1 MTTAQL
7 LFSACGVVYAMLAC
21 LVVWQTPQRGGWLLG
36 GCCAVTAAWSGL
48 SAGADD
54 NGPAG
59 LAGALD
65 LLRALAW
72 FGFVLHL
79 YRRYVTPAAGTG
91 GSGFIAAWA
100 VAVPLAA
107 LAAWLDWVPDGGG
120 SGSLWSLGIVV
131 RLGIAVCTL
140 LLVEN
145 VYFNVPDSNRWHV
158 ALPCVLLAGLA
169 CFDVLLCADAVLF
182 RQSAGALAAA
192 RVTAWLAIS
201 PLLIVAASRDR
212 RWRRTLQLSRT
223 AVFHSATL
231 ILSGAVLLA
240 LSLAGEVFRRFGAD
254 WGWLVQVSLVF
265 AGLMGLGVVLTSG
278 AARSVLRRIV
288 VQHFFATRYDY
299 QRQWLACI
307 DTLSGA
313 GPAGRTALHSRV
325 IQAMADVV
333 DCPGGVLFLRDAGQ
347 GAFGWAGSWNMPAT
361 TALSPDH
368 PAVLAMQ
375 GGGWIVILDA
385 GDDGAPASNAQSA
398 ASQSAASQSS
408 ALRSGPVERL
418 GQVWLAVPLTHG
430 LVQTGVV
437 ILAPPRAPF
446 KLDQEAFD
454 LLRIVGR
461 EVATYVAEQRATR
474 VLLQTRQLH
483 DYGKRFAFVAH
494 DIKNVSSQLSLLL
507 SNAERHIANPEFQRD
522 MLDTI
527 GASVAKI
534 TQLIR
539 RLDEPAADRAPAALS
554 PLPRLEEL
562 VATYGRVRKAAV
574 SVEHD
579 GSTAA
584 VAMSPDAFDTAITH
598 LLNNAVEAAPDQA
611 VLIRIRHEVGQVV
624 IDIVDK
630 GPGMS
635 EDFLRDGLFKP
646 FGTSKRHGSGIGA
659 FQARELVRE
668 GGGDVQAMSVQA
680 GAGRGAPG
688 TTLRITLPRTDA
700 PEATT
705 SPALAS
711 PAMPTADPV
720 QA

>member
-7 LFSACGVVYAMLAC
+7 LFATCAAAYALLGC
-21 LVVWQTPQRGGWLLG
+21 LIAWQVPQRAGWLLA
-36 GCCAVTAAWSGL
+36 GCCLATALWAAGSAAVPGS
-48 SAGADD
+48 SFAGA
-54 NGPAG
+54 
-59 LAGALD
+59 AGALD

-72 FGFVLHL
+72 FGFIVHL
-79 YRRYVTPAAGTG
+79 YRRYVPAA
-91 GSGFIAAWA
+91 AAPARSLALVWA
-100 VAVPLAA
+100 AAVPAA
-107 LAAWLDWVPDGGG
+107 AAVAWLDWDPGTTL
-120 SGSLWSLGIVV
+120 GSLWSLGILL
-131 RLGIAVCTL
+131 RLAVAVCEL
-140 LLVEN
+140 LLIEN
-145 VYFNVPDSNRWHV
+145 VYFNVPETNRWHV
-158 ALPCVLLAGLA
+158 ALPCVLLGGLA

-182 RQSAGALAAA
+182 RQSAEALAAA
-192 RVTAWLAIS
+192 RSVAWLIVS
-201 PLLIVAASRDR
+201 PLMVVAAARDR
-212 RWRRTLQLSRT
+212 RWRRALQMSRT

-231 ILSGAVLLA
+231 VLSGAVLLA

-254 WGWLVQVSLVF
+254 WGWLVQISLVF
-265 AGLMGLGVVLTSG
+265 AGLMGLGVMITSG
-278 AARSVLRRIV
+278 SARSVLRRVV
-288 VQHFFATRYDY
+288 VQHFFAARYDY

-313 GPAGRTALHSRV
+313 GAAGRTALHARV

-333 DCPGGVLFLRDAGQ
+333 DSPGGVLFLRDAGQ
-347 GAFGWAGSWNMPAT
+347 GGFQWAGSWNMPAST
-361 TALSPDH
+361 VLDAGH
-368 PAVLAMQ
+368 PAVQAMQ
-375 GGGWIVILDA
+375 GGSWIVLL
-385 GDDGAPASNAQSA
+385 DGANAPKAGGAGQDGLGRDGMGQDGASVQEALRA
-398 ASQSAASQSS
+398 EPVS
-408 ALRSGPVERL
+408 ALGRIWL
-418 GQVWLAVPLTHG
+418 GVPLTHG
-430 LVQTGVV
+430 VVQTGVV
-437 ILAPPRAPF
+437 LLAPPRAPF
-446 KLDQEAFD
+446 RLDQEVFD

-574 SVEHD
+574 SLEHD
-579 GSTAA
+579 GSTAT
-584 VAMSPDAFDTAITH
+584 VAMAADAFDTAVTH
-598 LLNNAVEAAPDQA
+598 LLNNAVEAAPGGA
-611 VLIRIRHEVGQVV
+611 VLIRVRHEVGQVV

-635 EDFLRDGLFKP
+635 EEFIRDSLFKP

-668 GGGDVQAMSVQA
+668 GGGDVQAVSSP
-680 GAGRGAPG
+680 GGPGRAASG
-688 TTLRITLPRTDA
+688 TTMRITLPRADGTETAAALTQAA
-700 PEATT
+700 PARAEAG
-705 SPALAS
+705 A
-711 PAMPTADPV
+711 
-720 QA
+720 

>member
-21 LVVWQTPQRGGWLLG
+21 LIVWQTPQRGGWLLG
-36 GCCAVTAAWSGL
+36 ACCAVTAAWAGL
-48 SAGADD
+48 SAGAAG
-54 NGPAG
+54 NGFNG
-59 LAGALD
+59 VAGALD

-72 FGFVLHL
+72 FGFMLHL

-91 GSGFIAAWA
+91 GIGFAVAWA
-100 VAVPLAA
+100 VAAPLAG
-107 LAAWLDWVPDGGG
+107 LASWLDWLPDDGHAT
-120 SGSLWSLGIVV
+120 LWSLGIVV
-131 RLGIAVCTL
+131 RLAIAVCSML
-140 LLVEN
+140 LIEN

-182 RQSAGALAAA
+182 RQSASALAAA
-192 RVTAWLAIS
+192 RVTAWLGIS

-212 RWRRTLQLSRT
+212 RWRHTLQMSRT

-333 DCPGGVLFLRDAGQ
+333 DSPGGVLFLRDAGQ
-347 GAFGWAGSWNMPAT
+347 GAFSWAGSWNMPAT
-361 TALSPDH
+361 TALPPDH
-368 PAVLAMQ
+368 PVVLAMQ
-375 GGGWIVILDA
+375 GGGWIVLLEGA
-385 GDDGAPASNAQSA
+385 DDGAPDLGAGQSA
-398 ASQSAASQSS
+398 
-408 ALRSGPVERL
+408 ALRSGPVEQL
-418 GQVWLAVPLTHG
+418 GRVWLAVPLTHG
-430 LVQTGVV
+430 LVQTGIVM
-437 ILAPPRAPF
+437 LSPPRAPF

-507 SNAERHIANPEFQRD
+507 SNAERHIANPDFQQD
-522 MLDTI
+522 MLNTI

-584 VAMSPDAFDTAITH
+584 VAMSPDAFDTAVTH
-598 LLNNAVEAAPDQA
+598 LLNNAVEAAPDQP

-668 GGGDVQAMSVQA
+668 GGGDVQAISVQA
-680 GAGRGAPG
+680 GAGRGPSG
-688 TTLRITLPRTDA
+688 TTLRITLPRADA
-700 PEATT
+700 PEAA
-705 SPALAS
+705 PASAT
-711 PAMPTADPV
+711 PVPQPV

>member
-7 LFSACGVVYAMLAC
+7 LFGMCAVVYAVLSGVIA
-21 LVVWQTPQRGGWLLG
+21 WQGVRRGGWLLPA
-36 GCCAVTAAWSGL
+36 CCAVTAGWAAV
-48 SAGADD
+48 SAALPGE
-54 NGPAG
+54 GFAG
-59 LAGALD
+59 LPGALD
-65 LLRALAW
+65 LVRALAW
-72 FGFVLHL
+72 FGFILHL
-79 YRRYVTPAAGTG
+79 YRRYVPVGEDSAGRAFALIG
-91 GSGFIAAWA
+91 IAAL
-100 VAVPLAA
+100 PLAA
-107 LAAWLDWVPDGGG
+107 AAGWMDWQPGPAQ
-120 SGSLWSLGIVV
+120 GSLWSLGVIV
-131 RLGIAVCTL
+131 RLGVAVCAL
-140 LLVEN
+140 LLIEN
-145 VYFNVPDSNRWHV
+145 VYFNVPETNRWHV
-158 ALPCVLLAGLA
+158 ALPCVLLGLLA
-169 CFDVLLCADAVLF
+169 CFDVLICADLVLF
-182 RQSAGALAAA
+182 RQSYGAFAGA
-192 RVTAWLAIS
+192 RVMAWLTVS
-201 PLLIVAASRDR
+201 PLLVVAASRDR
-212 RWRRTLQLSRT
+212 RWRRALQLSRT

-265 AGLMGLGVVLTSG
+265 AGLMGLGVMLTSG
-278 AARSVLRRIV
+278 SARSVLRRVV

-333 DCPGGVLFLRDAGQ
+333 DSPGGVLFLRDAGQ
-347 GAFGWAGSWNMPAT
+347 GAFQWAGSWNMPAT
-361 TALSPDH
+361 TALPAEH

-375 GGGWIVILDA
+375 GGGWIVRLDRE
-385 GDDGAPASNAQSA
+385 DP
-398 ASQSAASQSS
+398 
-408 ALRSGPVERL
+408 ALRSGPVGQL
-418 GQVWLAVPLTHG
+418 GRIWLGVPLAHG
-430 LVQTGVV
+430 PVQTGVV
-437 ILAPPRAPF
+437 LLAPPRAPF
-446 KLDQEAFD
+446 RLDQEVFD

-534 TQLIR
+534 THLIR
-539 RLDEPAADRAPAALS
+539 RLDEPAADRAPAALA

-562 VATYGRVRKAAV
+562 AATYRRVRKAAV

-579 GSTAA
+579 GSTAT
-584 VAMSPDAFDTAITH
+584 VAMSADAFDTALTH
-598 LLNNAVEAAPDQA
+598 LLNNAVEAAPGTT
-611 VLIRIRHEVGQVV
+611 VLIRVRHEVGQVV

-635 EDFLRDGLFKP
+635 EEFIQDGLFRP

-668 GGGDVQAMSVQA
+668 GGGDVQAISVQA
-680 GAGRGAPG
+680 GGSRATSG
-688 TTLRITLPRTDA
+688 TTMRITLPRADEAESPPGQA
-700 PEATT
+700 PQ
-705 SPALAS
+705 LAS
-711 PAMPTADPV
+711 MEGRA
-720 QA
+720 

>member
-7 LFSACGVVYAMLAC
+7 LFGACGIVYAMLAC

-48 SAGADD
+48 SADVTGD
-54 NGPAG
+54 GFSG

-91 GSGFIAAWA
+91 GEGFIAAWA

-107 LAAWLDWVPDGGG
+107 LAAWLDWVPDGG
-120 SGSLWSLGIVV
+120 SGSLWSLGIVA

-140 LLVEN
+140 LLIEN

-158 ALPCVLLAGLA
+158 ALPCVLLAGLV

-265 AGLMGLGVVLTSG
+265 AGLMGLGIVLTSG

-333 DCPGGVLFLRDAGQ
+333 DSPGGVLFLRDAGQ
-347 GAFGWAGSWNMPAT
+347 GAFSWAGSWNLPAT
-361 TALSPDH
+361 TALPPEH
-368 PAVLAMQ
+368 PVVQAMQ
-375 GGGWIVILDA
+375 GGGWIVLLE
-385 GDDGAPASNAQSA
+385 GDDGTPEGVAHSA
-398 ASQSAASQSS
+398 ARSLP
-408 ALRSGPVERL
+408 LRSGPVEQL
-418 GQVWLAVPLTHG
+418 GRVWLAVPLTHG

-474 VLLQTRQLH
+474 VLLQTQQLH

-584 VAMSPDAFDTAITH
+584 VAMSPDAFDTTITH

-611 VLIRIRHEVGQVV
+611 VLIRVRHEVGQVV

-688 TTLRITLPRTDA
+688 TTLRITLPRADA
-700 PEATT
+700 PEAMT
-705 SPALAS
+705 S
-711 PAMPTADPV
+711 PAMPVADAV
-720 QA
+720 RA